1 MNKIKVLVFVDW
13 FLPAYK
19 AGGPITSML
28 ALIQNLGNELDIV
41 IVTGDRDIADTSSF
55 KGILLDIGVLNSNL
69 NVKIYYLSKTWRRFF
84 TISQIIKQE
93 QPEVIYVNGVFSFWF
108 SFFPVLIK
116 RLNLISAK
124 VIVCPRGMLGDTTV
138 NVKKFKKELFFSF
151 IRVLK
156 LYKNITWHATNS
168 NEKDAIGLR
177 FLLTDDVYTIP
188 NIPIVGQTSS
198 IVIDK
203 EIGNLSLLFYSR
215 ILPIKNLE
223 LVLKAI
229 ADVNSAYR
237 VALDIYGPIEDQNYW
252 QKCSSLI
259 MDLPPHIQVNYKGAV
274 NAHVEQ
280 VDFTSYHFMVLPTLH
295 ENYGH
300 AIAEALSCGCPVIIS
315 ENTPWTNLES
325 YTAGFCIDIV
335 DSRLWTEKIEKCA
348 QMNSQEYASFNEGA
362 RKYFDFKT
370 DIKSLRK
377 NYLAMFEG
385 KKVLL

>member
-1 MNKIKVLVFVDW
+1 MNKLKVLVFVDW

-41 IVTGDRDIADTSSF
+41 IVTGDRDISDTSSF
-55 KGILLDIGVLNSNL
+55 KSILLDKGVINMNL
-69 NVKIYYLSKTWRRFF
+69 KVKIYYLSKTFRRFF
-84 TISQIIKQE
+84 TIRQIIKQE

-151 IRVLK
+151 LRVLK

-168 NEKDAIGLR
+168 DEKDAIGFR
-177 FLLTDDVYTIP
+177 FLLADDVYTIP

-198 IVIDK
+198 AIIDK

-223 LVLKAI
+223 LVLRAI
-229 ADVNSAYR
+229 VDVNSAYR
-237 VALDIYGPIEDQNYW
+237 VTLDIYGPIEDQNYW
-252 QKCSSLI
+252 QKCSRII
-259 MDLPPHIQVNYKGAV
+259 MYSPPHIRVNYKGAV

-280 VDFTSYHFMVLPTLH
+280 IDFASYHFMVLPTLH

-300 AIAEALSCGCPVIIS
+300 VIAESLSCGCPVIIS

-325 YTAGFCIDIV
+325 NTAGFSIDIA
-335 DSRLWTEKIEKCA
+335 DSRLWTQKIEKCA
-348 QMNSQEYASFNEGA
+348 QMNAHEYASFKDGA

-370 DIKSLRK
+370 NIDSLRK

-385 KKVLL
+385 KNV